1 MRRLV
6 VMLGALAAGVLLA
19 LGCGIPQEEH
29 DATLDELKKI
39 KAEMQQDKKTC
50 DQDKAELE
58 KKGKQLGDENK
69 VMKQKLLSL
78 GQDLGKL
85 KTQAGTLGAT
95 LTQKEKQIADLLEA
109 ERKRLAMYADL
120 KNKFKKMIDA
130 GQLKVEVRK
139 GRMNVKMS
147 DRILFDSGKDQLKKE
162 GKVALAEVT
171 KILAA
176 IPGRSFQVAGHTDNV
191 PIKKGKF
198 QSNWELSAS
207 RGVNVVKFMI
217 ENGMDA
223 KRVSA
228 AGYAESDPVGDNTTD
243 DGKMLNRRIE
253 ITLVPTIEEL
263 PQFTE

>member
-6 VMLGALAAGVLLA
+6 AMVGALAAGVLL

-29 DATLDELKKI
+29 DATLDELKKL

-58 KKGKQLGDENK
+58 KKGKQLADENK

-78 GQDLGKL
+78 GQDLSKL
-85 KTQAGTLGAT
+85 QTQAGTLGAT
-95 LTQKEKQIADLLEA
+95 LTAKEKQIADLLEA
-109 ERKRLAMYADL
+109 ERKRAAMYADL
-120 KNKFKKMIDA
+120 KNKFKKMI
-130 GQLKVEVRK
+130 GSGLLKVEVRK

-171 KILAA
+171 KILAGLS
-176 IPGRSFQVAGHTDNV
+176 GRTFQVAGHTDNV
-191 PIKKGKF
+191 PIKRGKF
-198 QSNWELSAS
+198 QSNWELSAA

-223 KRVSA
+223 TRVSA
-228 AGYAESDPVGDNTTD
+228 AGYAESDPVGDNNTD

-253 ITLVPTIEEL
+253 ITLMPTIEEL

>member
-1 MRRLV
+1 MRTLLV
-6 VMLGALAAGVLLA
+6 MSAVMLLAV
-19 LGCGIPQEEH
+19 GCGIPKEEH
-29 DATLDELKKI
+29 QATLDELSKV
-39 KAEMQQDKKTC
+39 KAEMAQDKKTC
-50 DQDKAELE
+50 DQDKTELD
-58 KKGKQLGDENK
+58 KKVKRLSDENG
-69 VMKQKLLSL
+69 VMKTKLISL

-95 LTQKEKQIADLLEA
+95 LTAKEKQIADLLEA
-109 ERKRLAMYADL
+109 ERKRSAMYADL
-120 KNKFKKMIDA
+120 KNKFKKMIDS

-176 IPGRSFQVAGHTDNV
+176 IAGRSFQVAGHTDNV

-207 RGVNVVKFMI
+207 RAVNVVKFMI
-217 ENGMDA
+217 DNGMDA
-223 KRVSA
+223 TRVSA
-228 AGYAESDPVGDNTTD
+228 AGYADSDSVGDNSTD
-243 DGKMLNRRIE
+243 EGKMLNRRIE
-253 ITLVPTIEEL
+253 IILVPTIEEL
-263 PQFTE
+263 PQFGE